1 MVGVKEK
8 LLTLGR
14 AGKTEELS
22 KLVQN
27 QVYCLYRPIILWK
40 KNSIV
45 WFGWIGKPISI
56 YLAWIS

>member
-1 MVGVKEK
+1 MAGIKEK

-27 QVYCLYRPIILWK
+27 QVYCLFRPIILWNK
-40 KNSIV
+40 ISIV
-45 WFGWIGKPISI
+45 WLGG
-56 YLAWIS
+56 